1 MSVFY
6 VGRTARIT
14 ESRIESKCP
23 AYQSFPIRELERI
36 HTVRPVAIVTMAA
49 STPVQV
55 CSAGAS
61 GLAVLVALA
70 GWPLL
75 DRPMV
80 TVIGAVV
87 LALAL
92 VVATASARARKMPLE
107 IRAFYRG
114 RLVCLFSTTDRLVL
128 SQVKRAILR
137 ALDAGSDAVT
147 SNMP

>member
-1 MSVFY
+1 MRVYY

-23 AYQSFPIRELERI
+23 AYQSFPIRELEHI
-36 HTVRPVAIVTMAA
+36 HTVRQVRIIAMAA
-49 STPVQV
+49 SVPVRV
-55 CSAGAS
+55 CSVGVS
-61 GLAVLVALA
+61 GLGVLAVLT

-80 TVIGAVV
+80 TVIGGVV

-92 VVATASARARKMPLE
+92 MVATASARASRAPLE
-107 IRAFYRG
+107 IRAYYRG

-128 SQVKRAILR
+128 GQVKRAILR
-137 ALDAGSDAVT
+137 ARDAAER
-147 SNMP
+147 PL